1 MKRSTIKWVA
11 LLLFALGVRGVLGQD
26 STQGAGSTGEAVEI
40 KMTARKY
47 RFDPNVITVKKGQH
61 VRLIITALDRDHSAV
76 NSEMSNFD
84 FLQVE
89 WPEVF
94 EAATKAARRVLLC
107 SANSGARR
115 SLALQARRHTK
126 TTVSGQ
132 PGVL

>member
-61 VRLIITALDRDHSAV
+61 VRLIITALDRDHGFKLEAFNINQKLKKGDAST
-76 NSEMSNFD
+76 
-84 FLQVE
+84 VE
-89 WPEVF
+89 F
-94 EAATKAARRVLLC
+94 TADAAGTFPFQC
-107 SANSGARR
+107 SVVCGLGHHKMKGR
-115 SLALQARRHTK
+115 L
-126 TTVSGQ
+126 V
-132 PGVL
+132 VEEE

>member
-61 VRLIITALDRDHSAV
+61 VRLIITALDRDHGFKLEAFNINQKLKKGDAST
-76 NSEMSNFD
+76 
-84 FLQVE
+84 VE
-89 WPEVF
+89 F
-94 EAATKAARRVLLC
+94 TADAAGTFPFQC
-107 SANSGARR
+107 SVVCGLGHHKMKGR
-115 SLALQARRHTK
+115 LVVEEQ
-126 TTVSGQ
+126 
-132 PGVL
+132 